1 MANSYEILKQQIED
15 KRRRRAALL
24 GKTTVS
30 SQQTK
35 QAGDRYQELQQ
46 QIAKKRQERQQ
57 IIQQA
62 PQIRQQAQAQQSQ
75 QVALNFNQPQ
85 ETKKNPTSFIDK
97 VKNFLGINIQ
107 DQLDLSQ
114 LPQLDLQSQ
123 QDISRQTQ
131 INKITQQESGQSA
144 RLPTRIEEEYSNKQ
158 KLEQSQKRQEAINIL
173 QNQEIPSWKT
183 EAEAVLKESTYNYAK
198 FFYGDKWD
206 ILSEDEK
213 NKIAEA
219 IRTDNFKI
227 PESERKR
234 LAVENTLSQQI
245 GGVSNFNVINE
256 QLIQAKANL
265 EMIDKLSSMDTDTQ
279 RNFWKIVDD
288 AAQGTSDVSLPI
300 IASYLDLSD
309 SMIRAGIQI
318 KEKNGEEL
326 STGEKIFKQ
335 KQLNKQTWDEISPE
349 TLDYKIAEG
358 LLNMV
363 STGIE
368 FFAYGGLAEEL
379 TAEQTAKLSGN
390 KFVKSLLSEEAGK
403 TKTAALR
410 KLLADTIVDTPKI
423 ATQIALTQAT
433 PLADAVART
442 DWTQD
447 DSYKNFVKQL
457 IKSEATHTIETG
469 GEYVIGDTYKA
480 VFDDAS
486 KLVFGKNGVNQAIS
500 SANAKIAA
508 DNGIKSVTGM
518 GLDDFMKIS
527 GYDGYVFEVLE
538 EFTQNIAS
546 GLVQEG
552 KLELPS
558 ADEVAITMI
567 SMGLYTALLGGSNAL
582 GTKFAYDEIK
592 KNEALKEE
600 ALSQFT
606 SELQKVDKNITDE
619 QAREMFDG
627 VLEEYSI
634 QEKGQEEIETEDE
647 KEPAIIPEIQQEQTQ
662 VKTQEQEAAPT
673 EQVTETTEIEPQE
686 ETKIVDRT
694 TQEIKRKIDNNEYP
708 IKGLD
713 KNSDYPIKDAAEFS
727 SLQDYADIVK
737 YELEQGEIK
746 DHVKEIIDKYK
757 TNNNL
762 ENSTFNQIITDIWE
776 KSRQV
781 IDSNGKIDTQKLK
794 SLLEKVEVLQKK
806 QGEKP
811 IKIEVDEAPSGV
823 EIASKGV
830 YATINKDQFDY
841 LRQETK
847 NIDFTSEDSP
857 HLTPIEKLRKSDL
870 KKVSLE
876 EIRKLSPNLDRSLKN
891 IHAKEKKTQLQNQ
904 RTPEYWTDKINK
916 EYKNLS
922 KEGKELLADTAAYM
936 AEGMGLGVQT
946 TLVSEDADSYDFT
959 KRITTSNNAPWYQQW
974 YEENQ
979 KKPNNAEIIELAYKS
994 LVSDPEMTDSD
1005 RKVMRDF
1012 MSKGGAITSDV
1023 EGNIDRI
1030 ARERIEN
1037 IVSPD
1042 EYADIVASQGE
1053 EYVPFQKTVNLLKAY
1068 APVGKGKVKYS
1079 RLESRMKNV
1088 LNNISNMDQEEIDS
1102 FNLHQYNQ
1110 ANNDEQIRKATAF
1123 VNNDPERALKVL
1135 QGEIEAPSG
1144 ILNNAILVAYTSY
1157 ANESA
1162 NNGDYQAM
1170 MALGSL
1176 RATRLGQELQI
1187 LSKIDPDNAAS
1198 KVNEIY
1204 NIRVQEVQKDTG
1216 KNYRKEV
1223 SSVKREINK
1232 EMKKNTK
1239 SEWISFI
1246 ESIKC

>member
-1 MANSYEILKQQIED
+1 MSWQKFLQNKN
-15 KRRRRAALL
+15 
-24 GKTTVS
+24 
-30 SQQTK
+30 SQQTASNNSWNNFVQK
-35 QAGDRYQELQQ
+35 TNP
-46 QIAKKRQERQQ
+46 Q
-57 IIQQA
+57 IIQRQ
-62 PQIRQQAQAQQSQ
+62 QQAQAQQSQ
-75 QVALNFNQPQ
+75 QVTLNVNQPQ
-85 ETKKNPTSFIDK
+85 VTKKKPTSFIDK

-107 DQLDLSQ
+107 DQLDTPQ
-114 LPQLDLQSQ
+114 LLQLDLQSQ
-123 QDISRQTQ
+123 QDISRQIQ

-144 RLPTRIEEEYSNKQ
+144 RLPTKIEEEYLNKQ
-158 KLEQSQKRQEAINIL
+158 KSEQSQKRQEAINIL
-173 QNQEIPSWKT
+173 QTQEIPSWKT
-183 EAEAVLKESTYNYAK
+183 EAESSLKEAEYNYAK

-279 RNFWKIVDD
+279 RNFWKIVED
-288 AAQGTSDVSLPI
+288 AAHGTSDVSLPI
-300 IASYLDLSD
+300 IGSYLDLSD
-309 SMIRAGIQI
+309 AMIRAGIQI

-379 TAEQTAKLSGN
+379 TEEQTAKLSGN

-600 ALSQFT
+600 AISQFT

-634 QEKGQEEIETEDE
+634 QEKEQEEIETEDE

-662 VKTQEQEAAPT
+662 AETQEQEAAPT
-673 EQVTETTEIEPQE
+673 EQVTETAKIESQEKTEKEKKVSAIDQIKNVS
-686 ETKIVDRT
+686 TGNIAGIRGGSKDFKLSDGMVFLT
-694 TQEIKRKIDNNEYP
+694 TNNEDGQAYARANTV
-708 IKGLD
+708 KSG
-713 KNSDYPIKDAAEFS
+713 KNGTI
-727 SLQDYADIVK
+727 
-737 YELEQGEIK
+737 
-746 DHVKEIIDKYK
+746 
-757 TNNNL
+757 NNIL
-762 ENSTFNQIITDIWE
+762 
-776 KSRQV
+776 
-781 IDSNGKIDTQKLK
+781 
-794 SLLEKVEVLQKK
+794 
-806 QGEKP
+806 
-811 IKIEVDEAPSGV
+811 
-823 EIASKGV
+823 
-830 YATINKDQFDY
+830 INKDTSIFDA
-841 LRQETK
+841 
-847 NIDFTSEDSP
+847 TSSENV
-857 HLTPIEKLRKSDL
+857 EKLRESAGDEVTNKIIDNIKEGQIYWSLNGRNVAETYKEEFKKAGFDGTILTERIKGDSGFGKDGKKHVFNDNVYSIALFDGNKSISKIDSQPDF
-870 KKVSLE
+870 VESTT
-876 EIRKLSPNLDRSLKN
+876 
-891 IHAKEKKTQLQNQ
+891 KEKKTEVKQAEKETQKTKTIKILK
-904 RTPEYWTDKINK
+904 TD
-916 EYKNLS
+916 
-922 KEGKELLADTAAYM
+922 
-936 AEGMGLGVQT
+936 
-946 TLVSEDADSYDFT
+946 
-959 KRITTSNNAPWYQQW
+959 APV
-974 YEENQ
+974 
-979 KKPNNAEIIELAYKS
+979 K
-994 LVSDPEMTDSD
+994 
-1005 RKVMRDF
+1005 
-1012 MSKGGAITSDV
+1012 SKGET
-1023 EGNIDRI
+1023 
-1030 ARERIEN
+1030 
-1037 IVSPD
+1037 
-1042 EYADIVASQGE
+1042 
-1053 EYVPFQKTVNLLKAY
+1053 
-1068 APVGKGKVKYS
+1068 KVS
-1079 RLESRMKNV
+1079 RLESRMKGV
-1088 LNNISNMDQEEIDS
+1088 LDQTNKMSDEELDSYGLTKYKQSNNS
-1102 FNLHQYNQ
+1102 
-1110 ANNDEQIRKATAF
+1110 EQISKATEF
-1123 VNNDPERALKVL
+1123 VENDPKKALDVL
-1135 QGEIEAPSG
+1135 QGKADPPVG
-1144 ILNNAILVAYTSY
+1144 ILNNSILVAYMTY
-1157 ANESA
+1157 ANDSA
-1162 NNGDYQAM
+1162 TDGDYQAI
-1170 MALGSL
+1170 MALGTL
-1176 RATRLGQELQI
+1176 RATRLGQEIQI
-1187 LSKIDPDNAAS
+1187 LSKIDTDSAAA

-1204 NIRVQEVQKDTG
+1204 NIRVQEVQRDTG

-1223 SSVKREINK
+1223 SSIEK
-1232 EMKKNTK
+1232 EASKEARKNTK
-1239 SEWISFI
+1239 SDWIAFI